1 MGTPKFRTMNIRLR
15 LRSDN
20 SFDLEQC
27 SEYNSTITVTDD
39 GDDKVIQIN
48 AQIEEMRDMSDY
60 G

>member
-1 MGTPKFRTMNIRLR
+1 MGTPKFRTMNIKLR
-15 LRSDN
+15 LKSDN

-27 SEYNSTITVTDD
+27 SEYNSVVTVAND